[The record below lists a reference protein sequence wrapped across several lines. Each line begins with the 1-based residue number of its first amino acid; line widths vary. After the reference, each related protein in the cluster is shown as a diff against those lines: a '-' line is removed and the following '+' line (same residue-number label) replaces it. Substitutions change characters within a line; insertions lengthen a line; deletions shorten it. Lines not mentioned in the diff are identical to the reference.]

1 MSAYQEN
8 NDSSF
13 NNQHK
18 NDKVYFTNVFSKV
31 SKSEKNKQYQSLQN
45 KIYSLTR
52 EVKLLEDYVDRDKYG
67 KIKKYEAKKVYKSL
81 IDKSNYLLHKKIK
94 SRNSNLINVIN
105 SYIRTQF
112 QEDKHTYKE
121 KRKNIIKNIKKLYNS
136 REQYDRNKTELN
148 KSRNI
153 NRNLLPKINFSLDK
167 LSETNNDSNT
177 YNNNVTSASSRLP
190 NNPFKTAK
198 NMYLFTETDDIN
210 SNRNKN
216 LFRDKLFH
224 PEKKIEKENNLF
236 VKKFP
241 NIIDKSQRLKS
252 SFNRYELGRST
263 DKMVKIMKEKNQ
275 KINNRINYKLAYH
288 DLIDWEMKS
297 KMKLANWKFG
307 IDEIE
312 KYFVDLNAYGKPE
325 EEELIKRKTFYDIV
339 EDLIDDIKRTKDEK
353 TIDNIKKNYNKE
365 HENSKEFDKKDKN
378 SKKNDD
384 INMVDNVINKHSEVS
399 RSLEKIRFRKI
410 KEDKI
415 RQKINN
421 ILIQSDLSRKAIEK
435 STDKLFENK
444 KKDEMA
450 ETEEG
455 KNNKIKKKNL
465 KKHHEKQ
472 RFILM
477 KNENEEEEDH
487 ED

>member
-8 NDSSF
+8 NNSSF

-105 SYIRTQF
+105 SYIHTQF
-112 QEDKHTYKE
+112 QEDNHTYKE
-121 KRKNIIKNIKKLYNS
+121 KSKNIIKNIKKLYNS

-190 NNPFKTAK
+190 NKPFKTAK
-198 NMYLFTETDDIN
+198 NMYLFTEADDIN
-210 SNRNKN
+210 SNRYKN
-216 LFRDKLFH
+216 LFKDKLFY
-224 PEKKIEKENNLF
+224 PEKKIKKENNLF

-275 KINNRINYKLAYH
+275 KINN
-288 DLIDWEMKS
+288 
-297 KMKLANWKFG
+297 
-307 IDEIE
+307 
-312 KYFVDLNAYGKPE
+312 
-325 EEELIKRKTFYDIV
+325 
-339 EDLIDDIKRTKDEK
+339 
-353 TIDNIKKNYNKE
+353 
-365 HENSKEFDKKDKN
+365 
-378 SKKNDD
+378 
-384 INMVDNVINKHSEVS
+384 
-399 RSLEKIRFRKI
+399 
-410 KEDKI
+410 
-415 RQKINN
+415 KIN
-421 ILIQSDLSRKAIEK
+421 
-435 STDKLFENK
+435 
-444 KKDEMA
+444 
-450 ETEEG
+450 
-455 KNNKIKKKNL
+455 
-465 KKHHEKQ
+465 
-472 RFILM
+472 
-477 KNENEEEEDH
+477 
-487 ED
+487 